1 MSKQEKMLCLLLL
14 VGLAC
19 IVLDPFSYRWDML
32 VPGKHHKKAI
42 TVDFILILS
51 NIPATLFFSFNKM
64 LMLNRVVK
72 HILVVNL
79 MMMIIFIV
87 MAVLY
92 DDAQLNFHQE
102 VGLFGW
108 LNERDAVN
116 TIFMYG
122 FIATF
127 WG

>member
-51 NIPATLFFSFNKM
+51 NIPAALFFSFNKM